1 MSGTR
6 GQDQL
11 QFCCRVWR
19 CDPRAARAADW
30 IGAGGG
36 AGESDRSQL
45 AQTCYSPRPVLTLC
59 ARAILVLRS
68 NISVSAGKLIVFLE
82 SINRNWIDRLNSA
95 YAPHALLRDS
105 EAMLLLTGTLIGIC
119 TSAPVKAAA
128 AAAASPSPSTS
139 PSVEVGTGGGG
150 AFTIGD
156 ARVRLMQAEAA
167 KVRSSFV
174 MCGMPRRPGL
184 FLCDWVFDCVCC

>member
-19 CDPRAARAADW
+19 RDPWAAGAADW

-36 AGESDRSQL
+36 AGESDRRQL
-45 AQTCYSPRPVLTLC
+45 AQTCHSSRPVLALC
-59 ARAILVLRS
+59 AHANVVLCS
-68 NISVSAGKLIVFLE
+68 NDSVCAGKLIVFLE

-128 AAAASPSPSTS
+128 ASAASPSPSTS

-150 AFTIGD
+150 VFTIGD

-167 KVRSSFV
+167 KVRCPFV
-174 MCGMPRRPGL
+174 VCGMPHRRG
-184 FLCDWVFDCVCC
+184 CSCASGC

>member
-1 MSGTR
+1 MCNRDCRASLESAVVALHACLEHGVKTNCSFAAAFGGVIPGLR
-6 GQDQL
+6 VPPTGLGQEEEREKAIVVSWL
-11 QFCCRVWR
+11 K
-19 CDPRAARAADW
+19 RA
-30 IGAGGG
+30 IVQGQ
-36 AGESDRSQL
+36 S
-45 AQTCYSPRPVLTLC
+45 SPCVP
-59 ARAILVLRS
+59 RAILVPRS

-167 KVRSSFV
+167 KVQC
-174 MCGMPRRPGL
+174 MYL
-184 FLCDWVFDCVCC
+184 L